1 MKIIITESQ
10 LKLTLIKEFLKKKFP
25 QFISDV
31 EIEDKTINIKLKG
44 ESNIKTEGELAKEIK
59 KDLKIF
65 FSVDY
70 KINVSFESEYSIDI
84 EFYKLDKNR
93 YKFYL
98 TKEMENGE
106 TFEMDGELFPYHT
119 GKDTEYEVEPNEYSD
134 EEYYSNHWEDIDK
147 VVIDKFYEVKN
158 DL

>member
-59 KDLKIF
+59 KDLKVF

-70 KINVSFESEYSIDI
+70 KINVSFESEYSASV
-84 EFYKLDKNR
+84 EFFKEGKKN
-93 YKFYL
+93 YSFYL
-98 TKEMENGE
+98 KKVMENGDI
-106 TFEMDGELFPYHT
+106 FEMDGSLIPYHS
-119 GKDTEYEVEPNEYSD
+119 GRATEYEVEPNEYSD
-134 EEYYSNHWEDIDK
+134 EEYYESHWEDIEE
-147 VVIDKFYEVKN
+147 IIINKF
-158 DL
+158 